1 MKPKPKELRRSMDR
15 QKVTGFFAGE
25 KEVFE
30 RLLKEFTEVN
40 ERANKLKDFILDEEK
55 IKTVD
60 NLNKDLL
67 IAQLKAMEAYL
78 SILSIRIGLN
88 APREIIDAVETQ
100 GSTKESE

>member
-1 MKPKPKELRRSMDR
+1 M
-15 QKVTGFFAGE
+15 E

-30 RLLKEFTEVN
+30 RLLKEFSEVN
-40 ERANKLKDFILDEEK
+40 ERASKLKDFILDEEK
-55 IKTVD
+55 IKAVD

-88 APREIIDAVETQ
+88 APREMVDAVVPNETPV
-100 GSTKESE
+100 TKEGE

>member
-1 MKPKPKELRRSMDR
+1 M
-15 QKVTGFFAGE
+15 E

-30 RLLKEFTEVN
+30 RLLKEFSEVN
-40 ERANKLKDFILDEEK
+40 ERAGKLKDFILDEEK
-55 IKTVD
+55 IKKVD

-88 APREIIDAVETQ
+88 APREVIDAVETQ
-100 GSTKESE
+100 ESTKESE

>member
-1 MKPKPKELRRSMDR
+1 M
-15 QKVTGFFAGE
+15 E

-30 RLLKEFTEVN
+30 RLLKEFSEVN
-40 ERANKLKDFILDEEK
+40 ERASKLKDFILDEEK
-55 IKTVD
+55 IKTID

>member
-1 MKPKPKELRRSMDR
+1 MK
-15 QKVTGFFAGE
+15 

-30 RLLKEFTEVN
+30 RLLKEFSEVN
-40 ERANKLKDFILDEEK
+40 ERASKLKDFILDEEK
-55 IKTVD
+55 VKEVD

-88 APREIIDAVETQ
+88 APREVIDAVESKDSAT
-100 GSTKESE
+100 ESE

>member
-1 MKPKPKELRRSMDR
+1 M
-15 QKVTGFFAGE
+15 E
-25 KEVFE
+25 KEVFD

-78 SILSIRIGLN
+78 SVLSIRIGLN
-88 APREIIDAVETQ
+88 APREMVDAVAP
-100 GSTKESE
+100 KEEEAPAVEEIKEGE

>member
-1 MKPKPKELRRSMDR
+1 M
-15 QKVTGFFAGE
+15 E

-30 RLLKEFTEVN
+30 RLLKEFSEVN
-40 ERANKLKDFILDEEK
+40 ERANKLKDFILDK
-55 IKTVD
+55 DVDKKVD

-88 APREIIDAVETQ
+88 APREMMETPEEDQ
-100 GSTKESE
+100 APKTEDTPEISPENLN

>member
-1 MKPKPKELRRSMDR
+1 M
-15 QKVTGFFAGE
+15 E

-55 IKTVD
+55 IKTID

-88 APREIIDAVETQ
+88 APREMVDTVVPKEASVTE
-100 GSTKESE
+100 ESE

>member
-1 MKPKPKELRRSMDR
+1 M
-15 QKVTGFFAGE
+15 E

-78 SILSIRIGLN
+78 SVLSIRIGLN
-88 APREIIDAVETQ
+88 APREMVDAVAP
-100 GSTKESE
+100 KEEEPIEAEEVSE

>member
-1 MKPKPKELRRSMDR
+1 M
-15 QKVTGFFAGE
+15 E

-88 APREIIDAVETQ
+88 APRELAEAITPKEETPA
-100 GSTKESE
+100 ESE

>member
-1 MKPKPKELRRSMDR
+1 M
-15 QKVTGFFAGE
+15 E

-40 ERANKLKDFILDEEK
+40 ERAGKLKDFILDEEK

-88 APREIIDAVETQ
+88 APREMVDAVAPKTEEAPEEV
-100 GSTKESE
+100 KEGE

>member
-1 MKPKPKELRRSMDR
+1 MK
-15 QKVTGFFAGE
+15 

-30 RLLKEFTEVN
+30 RLLKEFSEVN
-40 ERANKLKDFILDEEK
+40 ERASKLKDFILDEEK
-55 IKTVD
+55 IKEVD

-88 APREIIDAVETQ
+88 APREVIDAVETQ
-100 GSTKESE
+100 ESTKESE

>member
-1 MKPKPKELRRSMDR
+1 M
-15 QKVTGFFAGE
+15 E

-30 RLLKEFTEVN
+30 RLLKEFSEVN
-40 ERANKLKDFILDEEK
+40 ERASKLKDFILDEEK
-55 IKTVD
+55 IKEVD

-88 APREIIDAVETQ
+88 APREVIDAVETQ
-100 GSTKESE
+100 ESTKESE

>member
-1 MKPKPKELRRSMDR
+1 M
-15 QKVTGFFAGE
+15 E

-40 ERANKLKDFILDEEK
+40 DRATKLKDFILDEEK

-88 APREIIDAVETQ
+88 APRELAEAVAPTEEV
-100 GSTKESE
+100 KEEEKSE

>member
-1 MKPKPKELRRSMDR
+1 M
-15 QKVTGFFAGE
+15 E

-30 RLLKEFTEVN
+30 RLLKEFSEVS
-40 ERANKLKDFILDEEK
+40 ERASKLKDFILDEEK
-55 IKTVD
+55 IKKVD

-88 APREIIDAVETQ
+88 APREVIDAVET
-100 GSTKESE
+100 KESTAESE

>member
-1 MKPKPKELRRSMDR
+1 M
-15 QKVTGFFAGE
+15 E

-30 RLLKEFTEVN
+30 RLLKEFSEVN
-40 ERANKLKDFILDEEK
+40 ERASKLKDFILDEEK
-55 IKTVD
+55 IKNVD

-88 APREIIDAVETQ
+88 APREVIDAVETKVSASQ
-100 GSTKESE
+100 SE

>member
-1 MKPKPKELRRSMDR
+1 M
-15 QKVTGFFAGE
+15 E

-88 APREIIDAVETQ
+88 APREMVDAIAP
-100 GSTKESE
+100 KEEAAPAEEVKEGE

>member
-1 MKPKPKELRRSMDR
+1 M
-15 QKVTGFFAGE
+15 E

-30 RLLKEFTEVN
+30 ILLKEFTEVN

-55 IKTVD
+55 IKTID

-88 APREIIDAVETQ
+88 APREVIDAV
-100 GSTKESE
+100 

>member
-1 MKPKPKELRRSMDR
+1 MK
-15 QKVTGFFAGE
+15 

-30 RLLKEFTEVN
+30 RLLKEFSEVN
-40 ERANKLKDFILDEEK
+40 ERASKLKDFILDEEK
-55 IKTVD
+55 IKEVD

-88 APREIIDAVETQ
+88 APREVIDAVETQ
-100 GSTKESE
+100 ESTTESE

>member
-1 MKPKPKELRRSMDR
+1 M
-15 QKVTGFFAGE
+15 E

-30 RLLKEFTEVN
+30 RLLKEFSEVN
-40 ERANKLKDFILDEEK
+40 ERASKLKDFILDEEK
-55 IKTVD
+55 IKKVD

-88 APREIIDAVETQ
+88 APREVIDAVETQ
-100 GSTKESE
+100 ESAVKSE

>member
-1 MKPKPKELRRSMDR
+1 MK
-15 QKVTGFFAGE
+15 

-30 RLLKEFTEVN
+30 RLLKEFSEVN
-40 ERANKLKDFILDEEK
+40 ERASKLKDFILDEEK
-55 IKTVD
+55 IKKVD

-88 APREIIDAVETQ
+88 APREVVDAVESKDPT
-100 GSTKESE
+100 TESE

>member
-1 MKPKPKELRRSMDR
+1 M
-15 QKVTGFFAGE
+15 E

-30 RLLKEFTEVN
+30 RLLKEFSEFN
-40 ERANKLKDFILDEEK
+40 ERASKLKDFILDEEK
-55 IKTVD
+55 IKNVD

>member
-1 MKPKPKELRRSMDR
+1 M
-15 QKVTGFFAGE
+15 E

-55 IKTVD
+55 IKAVD

-88 APREIIDAVETQ
+88 APREMADAAAQEETPA
-100 GSTKESE
+100 KEVKEGE